1 MLHRK
6 PRKGEKILYKA
17 GIKVDGKFAEQVYI
31 IMGSFRNYDDILNIC
46 TPEEYA
52 KDGGHNKHTQII
64 WKHPEGPNPWL
75 SFV

>member
-1 MLHRK
+1 M
-6 PRKGEKILYKA
+6 
-17 GIKVDGKFAEQVYI
+17 DGKFAEQVYI

-64 WKHPEGPNPWL
+64 WKWC
-75 SFV
+75 VYR